1 MAKIADVLQTARIQS
16 LDLHDEE
23 KAQRT
28 MDSYLGILSH
38 TASRHI
44 AIDLGLASKPQA
56 A

>member
-1 MAKIADVLQTARIQS
+1 MERMTARIQS

-44 AIDLGLASKPQA
+44 AIYLGLTSKPLA